1 MKSIPRHNGQQGA
14 VLAATLV
21 ILLLLT
27 LIGVSTMGGAS
38 LEQKM
43 AANSSQR
50 EEDFQATELCLLA
63 AQTWMEEKT
72 IRPVEGTCEGGAG
85 ACSVEVWAANALAAN
100 WWEQN
105 DSTWWENHGLAI
117 DEIWLAEK
125 QLPTSLAN
133 SCRFIVELRS
143 YVPDSILLE
152 KQIKGEGMY
161 YYYLTA
167 RPGGNNSR
175 ILQSIYAKRF

>member
-1 MKSIPRHNGQQGA
+1 MAGRRHNQRGA

-27 LIGVSTMGGAS
+27 LMGVGAMGSAS

-50 EEDFQATELCLLA
+50 EESFQTTELCLLA
-63 AQTWMEEKT
+63 AQAWMEEKT
-72 IRPVEGTCEGGAG
+72 IRPVEGSCEGNNV

-100 WWEQN
+100 WWERN
-105 DSTWWENHGLAI
+105 DSAWWSSHGITVNEA
-117 DEIWLAEK
+117 WLAGK
-125 QLPTSLAN
+125 QLPPSLAN

-143 YVPDSILLE
+143 YVPDSILQE
-152 KQIKGEGMY
+152 KQTKGGGMY
-161 YYYLTA
+161 YYYLTVRSA
-167 RPGGNNSR
+167 GNDSR
-175 ILQSIYAKRF
+175 ILQSTYSKRF

>member
-1 MKSIPRHNGQQGA
+1 MGNMQRHDRQQGA

-27 LIGVSTMGGAS
+27 LIGVGAMGGAS

-50 EEDFQATELCLLA
+50 EENFQATELCLLA
-63 AQTWMEEKT
+63 AQAWMEEKT
-72 IRPVEGTCEGGAG
+72 IRPVEGTCEGNEG

-105 DSTWWENHGLAI
+105 DPAWWNSYGI
-117 DEIWLAEK
+117 TVDEAWLTEK
-125 QLPTSLAN
+125 QLPLSLAN

-143 YVPDSILLE
+143 YVPDSILQE
-152 KQIKGEGMY
+152 KQIK
-161 YYYLTA
+161 
-167 RPGGNNSR
+167 
-175 ILQSIYAKRF
+175 